1 MGPRAATRP
10 RASVLVIDDDARSA
24 SLLARML
31 RSDGYE
37 AEVTNDGALAIAR
50 LTRDPL
56 PDVVITELHLPH
68 VDGLAIA
75 RYARSRCAG
84 TVIMFLTAYPH
95 ALVGTT
101 RSADE
106 PLVLLTKPLDYAEL
120 LVRLAAL
127 PHGPA
132 DTG

>member
-1 MGPRAATRP
+1 
-10 RASVLVIDDDARSA
+10 
-24 SLLARML
+24 
-31 RSDGYE
+31 
-37 AEVTNDGALAIAR
+37 
-50 LTRDPL
+50 
-56 PDVVITELHLPH
+56 
-68 VDGLAIA
+68 
-75 RYARSRCAG
+75 
-84 TVIMFLTAYPH
+84 MFLTAYPH